1 MNMLKP
7 IALVLTLP
15 LALVASRAMLAA
27 DIELPQTNEAPAVR
41 KLVDRFSAVDDVAH
55 DREGRLVRITLR
67 GLPEIEGAVCRI
79 VFAPETEHV
88 VEVSGNR
95 AAFANDEWS
104 LLVPLKQLQKINLHH
119 NFGPSLKRD
128 REDFDGG
135 GLTVLKDNKL
145 LETVNLPGSPFGG
158 DGLKAI
164 AELPQVK
171 HLGIW
176 HVRVS
181 DEDFAVLRGHPSLES
196 IRVAPMWSPK
206 ITDKAIEHLSYCPN
220 LKQVKL
226 NESYVTW
233 ENGLRHLTKLKGTL
247 KELNLEESVI
257 APEDLEQ
264 FREAMPAVAVNHAG
278 MAEVGA
284 LIRDNFK
291 GAGGKLP
298 KWVPQELLDRYVAA
312 AGPASGAE

>member
-1 MNMLKP
+1 VKTQLTAKFGGK
-7 IALVLTLP
+7 LTL
-15 LALVASRAMLAA
+15 
-27 DIELPQTNEAPAVR
+27 
-41 KLVDRFSAVDDVAH
+41 
-55 DREGRLVRITLR
+55 
-67 GLPEIEGAVCRI
+67 
-79 VFAPETEHV
+79 
-88 VEVSGNR
+88 
-95 AAFANDEWS
+95 
-104 LLVPLKQLQKINLHH
+104 
-119 NFGPSLKRD
+119 
-128 REDFDGG
+128 
-135 GLTVLKDNKL
+135 
-145 LETVNLPGSPFGG
+145 
-158 DGLKAI
+158 
-164 AELPQVK
+164 
-171 HLGIW
+171 
-176 HVRVS
+176 RVS
-181 DEDFAVLRGHPSLES
+181 ECWPNR
-196 IRVAPMWSPK
+196 
-206 ITDKAIEHLSYCPN
+206 TN